1 MRRSF
6 SYLQNEA
13 KGAAMLSLA
22 FELKP
27 NIAPPV
33 DSVGMSRLNLQ
44 ARKYPDEREC
54 AVQLAKSVAN
64 IRDVDAHLSSDVTL
78 KEELK
83 NTKAALL
90 ESAGYNRDAYTK
102 WVDKGEID

>member
-1 MRRSF
+1 
-6 SYLQNEA
+6 
-13 KGAAMLSLA
+13 MLSLA

-33 DSVGMSRLNLQ
+33 DSVGMSGLKLH
-44 ARKYPDEREC
+44 AITYPDERQC

-64 IRDVDAHLSSDVTL
+64 IRDVDAHLSSDLSL

-90 ESAGYNRDAYTK
+90 ESAGYNRDAFIT
-102 WVDKGEID
+102 WVDKGEVD